1 MSENIVEWDFPKT
14 LLVLGNGFDLSCN
27 LPSYYIKFLEK
38 ALREK
43 VDFQQKESKLDYK
56 NIFDYCTNKL
66 DKCLKFI
73 NFIHDDVK
81 KNEIILELN
90 PWYIIFLHKKM
101 IQNSDWYL
109 VENQI
114 EIELS
119 DDKNGLNLV
128 NKIGDTLL
136 GIYKEDRVGH
146 RINKYALTKTGMTA
160 SVQKIYE
167 LLSYCLLHKDLN
179 RLNLESSKEVYK
191 ELRNSVDELRLE
203 YESLTK
209 VANIDE
215 LEESFENKIIS
226 QLFPLVSQVLLAEL
240 KELEFDFSRYLLNIL
255 TMNSYEYFESAD
267 NLLKKILKSIDP
279 EVYKNQD
286 KHKFNV
292 LSFNYTQP
300 WEYWG
305 NQESALININK
316 VVNAHGIVEQNY
328 DGIIFGIDDE
338 NISPLSNEYIFTKA
352 SRTLDLYTNVESTTG
367 MYHERFY
374 DLLVPT
380 IENIVFYGHS
390 LSKADFSYFRMIF
403 DKYIKNEFTKFTFI
417 YTVFKGTTNDKEK
430 RKLIKNISAVFG
442 EYSYS
447 KNKNTDIFKELVQNN
462 RIKIERI
469 EI

>member
-1 MSENIVEWDFPKT
+1 
-14 LLVLGNGFDLSCN
+14 
-27 LPSYYIKFLEK
+27 
-38 ALREK
+38 
-43 VDFQQKESKLDYK
+43 
-56 NIFDYCTNKL
+56 
-66 DKCLKFI
+66 
-73 NFIHDDVK
+73 
-81 KNEIILELN
+81 
-90 PWYIIFLHKKM
+90 M

-146 RINKYALTKTGMTA
+146 RINKYALTKTGMTD

-167 LLSYCLLHKDLN
+167 LLAYCLLHKDLN

-203 YESLTK
+203 YESLPK

-255 TMNSYEYFESAD
+255 TMNSYDYFESAD

-403 DKYIKNEFTKFTFI
+403 DIYIKNEFTKFTFI